1 MRLSLNKGSPEKNFK
16 KKVDQINQFLHDFPA
31 TKMLKLLQCYERI
44 SKPYYQVKHVDMFGD
59 KMIIR
64 RKTKKDAKT
73 LAKVLTEFAGG
84 KSKITYKQ

>member
-1 MRLSLNKGSPEKNFK
+1 
-16 KKVDQINQFLHDFPA
+16 
-31 TKMLKLLQCYERI
+31 
-44 SKPYYQVKHVDMFGD
+44 MFGD

-84 KSKITYKQ
+84 KSKITYKE